1 MKTTNY
7 SYKELFKA
15 VHKAQTAPIKI
26 YYDKFS
32 GEIVGSSPDD
42 HEAYLNEPSIKVA
55 HALAHNVIK
64 TPLNYIVA
72 FDKDTNT
79 IRPVK
84 KNEIIR
90 LLKPETKLF
99 EIPKIE
105 YISGER
111 LLASFPKPNI
121 NPLHMDFA
129 DLAVTIYKHDS
140 ILTISLN
147 PLIINRGFNTAIK
160 STPSLLSQ
168 LHFEE
173 GSALNLFIT
182 KKDNPNAMLKSIYVD
197 LNDFLSE
204 YKNVKTLQYNI
215 ADILQSASVDEISIY
230 TRRIFKRYAWQV
242 KDRFIP
248 THREK
253 GISKPL
259 LDEIKSEH
267 YHIVIV
273 AEAPNVLT
281 IQIVND
287 FELTGLTSSNNKEF
301 IAFLKYAKNLYSMRA
316 TISIDLKKLIKDKSI
331 IVRTDQMIDDAK
343 YISWRNKNLNIK
355 FIPYASPYN

>member
-1 MKTTNY
+1 MKETSY
-7 SYKELFKA
+7 SYKELSKA
-15 VHKAQTAPIKI
+15 VHQAQTAPIKI

-32 GEIVGSSPDD
+32 GEIIGSCPND
-42 HEAYLNEPSIKVA
+42 HEAYINEPSVEIA
-55 HALAHNVIK
+55 YALANNVVK
-64 TPLNYIVA
+64 DPLNYVVA

-84 KNEIIR
+84 KNEVIR

-129 DLAVTIYKHDS
+129 DLAVTVYKQDS
-140 ILTISLN
+140 LLTISLN

-160 STPSLLSQ
+160 SSPALLSQ

-204 YKNVKTLQYNI
+204 YKNVKTLQYDI
-215 ADILQSASVDEISIY
+215 TDILQSASVDEISIY

-242 KDRFIP
+242 KERFIP
-248 THREK
+248 THRER

-259 LDEIKSEH
+259 LDEIKSENF
-267 YHIVIV
+267 HIVIV

-287 FELTGLTSSNNKEF
+287 FELPDSASLKEF
-301 IAFLKYAKNLYSMRA
+301 IAFLKQAKNLYSMR
-316 TISIDLKKLIKDKSI
+316 TSISLNLKKLTKEKSI
-331 IVRTDQMIDDAK
+331 MVRTVQMIDDAK

>member
-1 MKTTNY
+1 MKETSY
-7 SYKELFKA
+7 SYKELSKA
-15 VHKAQTAPIKI
+15 IHKARTAPIKI
-26 YYDKFS
+26 YYDRFS
-32 GEIVGSSPDD
+32 GEIIGSCPND
-42 HEAYLNEPSIKVA
+42 HEAYLEEPSINVA
-55 HALAHNVIK
+55 HVLANNVIK
-64 TPLNYIVA
+64 SPLKYIVA

-84 KNEIIR
+84 KNEVIR
-90 LLKPETKLF
+90 LFKPDTKLF

-129 DLAVTIYKHDS
+129 DLAVTVYKQDS
-140 ILTISLN
+140 LLTISLN

-160 STPSLLSQ
+160 SSPALLSQ

-204 YKNVKTLQYNI
+204 YKNVKTLKYDI
-215 ADILQSASVDEISIY
+215 TDILQSASVDEISIY

-242 KDRFIP
+242 KDKFIP

-259 LDEIKSEH
+259 LDEIKSEN

-287 FELTGLTSSNNKEF
+287 IELSGPTSSGEF
-301 IAFLKYAKNLYSMRA
+301 IAFLKHAKNLYSMR
-316 TISIDLKKLIKDKSI
+316 TSISIDLKKLIKDKSI
-331 IVRTDQMIDDAK
+331 MVRTNEMIDDAK
-343 YISWRNKNLNIK
+343 HISWRNKNLNIK

>member
-1 MKTTNY
+1 MKTISY
-7 SYKELFKA
+7 SYKELHEA

-26 YYDKFS
+26 YYNRFS
-32 GEIVGSSPDD
+32 GEILGSCPHD
-42 HEAYLNEPSIKVA
+42 HEVYLDEPSIKVA
-55 HALAHNVIK
+55 HALGNNVVK
-64 TPLNYIVA
+64 DPLKYVVA

-90 LLKPETKLF
+90 LLQPETKLF

-160 STPSLLSQ
+160 SSPALLSQ
-168 LHFEE
+168 LQFEE

-204 YKNVKTLQYNI
+204 YKNVKTLQYDI
-215 ADILQSASVDEISIY
+215 ADILQSASADEISIY

-267 YHIVIV
+267 FHIVIV

-287 FELTGLTSSNNKEF
+287 FKLSDPTSSSGEF
-301 IAFLKYAKNLYSMRA
+301 VAFLKHAKNLYSMR
-316 TISIDLKKLIKDKSI
+316 TSISIDLKKLIKDKSI
-331 IVRTDQMIDDAK
+331 MVRTNQMIDDAK

>member
-1 MKTTNY
+1 MEATSY
-7 SYKELFKA
+7 SYKELHEA

-32 GEIVGSSPDD
+32 GEIIGSCPGD
-42 HEAYLNEPSIKVA
+42 HEAYLTEPSINVA
-55 HALAHNVIK
+55 YALANNVVK
-64 TPLNYIVA
+64 DPLKYIVA

-84 KNEIIR
+84 KNEVIR
-90 LLKPETKLF
+90 LLQPETKLF

-111 LLASFPKPNI
+111 VLATFPKPNI

-160 STPSLLSQ
+160 SSPALLSQ
-168 LHFEE
+168 LQFEE
-173 GSALNLFIT
+173 GSVLNLFIT

-204 YKNVKTLQYNI
+204 YKNVKTLQYDI

-248 THREK
+248 THQHI

-259 LDEIKSEH
+259 LDEIKSENF
-267 YHIVIV
+267 HIVIV

-281 IQIVND
+281 IQMVND
-287 FELTGLTSSNNKEF
+287 FELPDPASSKEF
-301 IAFLKYAKNLYSMRA
+301 IMFLKQAKNLYTMRA
-316 TISIDLKKLIKDKSI
+316 TMSIDLKKLIKEKSI
-331 IVRTDQMIDDAK
+331 MVRTDQLVDDAK